1 MVGRKSSS
9 EVDAY
14 SFIKS
19 ELRSL
24 GWDVRNPTK
33 VPNGQVYTQNQCLT
47 EPEIKRWLDKKRPEY
62 IIKTTETT
70 LWIIEAKRERTEIE
84 SALDEAENYYAARL
98 NQGKILKATFI
109 SGVAGNDFDGYL
121 IKNRYLENGVFTPIF
136 LNDKEMTGLLSPEI
150 VKRVLA
156 ANSSVLKDIPVDQTF
171 FMQKADRINEILHI
185 GAVNIND
192 RARVMAALLLS
203 TLEGDIPDLNASPIV
218 LIKDINARAENALA
232 HQGKGE
238 FFEYVRLSLPTSK
251 DNHQKYKRALVDTL
265 KELYSLNIKSAMNSG
280 TDVLGQFY
288 EVFLK
293 YGNWAQKMGIV
304 LTPRHVTKFAAE
316 ALDVNLNDV
325 VFDPTCGTGGFL
337 VAAFD
342 YIKSFANKSQI
353 DRFKQN
359 NIFGIDQ
366 QPQLA
371 CLAIVNMIF
380 RGDGKNNIIEGD
392 CFTKW
397 LVGTK
402 KEDGIIGFPINY
414 TSEKPK
420 TSDLNMVTKVLMNP
434 SFAIEASDVKE
445 YHFVQQALDQL
456 VDGGFLFSIL
466 PMGALYEQSE
476 EKDWRE
482 NRLLAKNTL
491 LSVITFPPELFYPI
505 GVHTVGLFIKKGIPH
520 SKNQNVLWVRAVHD
534 GLTKKKGR
542 RLPDPTEANSIE
554 TVLPI
559 LKAFIHNP
567 SFPVASVPEFYKAA
581 PIDFSDPLF
590 ELVPE
595 AYLDLKTPSEQ
606 EIIDGMDNLVRET
619 VAFLIRSKKEKD
631 FE

>member
-1 MVGRKSSS
+1 MTGKKSSS

-14 SFIKS
+14 AFIKS
-19 ELRSL
+19 ELKYL
-24 GWDVRNPTK
+24 GWDIRNPIK
-33 VPNGQVYTQNQCLT
+33 IPSGQVYTQNQCLDD
-47 EPEIKRWLDKKRPEY
+47 PEIKRWLDKKRPEY
-62 IIKTTETT
+62 IVKITETI
-70 LWIIEAKRERTEIE
+70 LWVIEAKRERTQIDQ
-84 SALDEAENYYAARL
+84 ALDEAENYYAARL
-98 NQGKILKATFI
+98 NQSSIIKTLFI
-109 SGVAGNDFDGYL
+109 SGVAGNDLDGYI
-121 IKNRYLENGVFTPIF
+121 IKNRYLENGAFNPIF
-136 LNDKEMTGLLSPEI
+136 LNDKEMTGLLSQEI
-150 VKRVLA
+150 ARRVLN
-156 ANSSVLKDIPVDQTF
+156 ANSSMLKDIPVDQVF

-203 TLEGDIPDLNASPIV
+203 TLEGDLPDLNASPTV

-238 FFEYVRLSLPTSK
+238 FFGYVSLSLPTSR

-280 TDVLGQFY
+280 ADILGQFY

-293 YGNWAQKMGIV
+293 YGDWAQKMGIV
-304 LTPRHVTKFAAE
+304 LTPRHITRFAAE

-325 VFDPTCGTGGFL
+325 IFDPTCGTGGFL

-397 LVGTK
+397 LIGTK
-402 KEDGIIGFPINY
+402 KDGGVGFPISY
-414 TSEKPK
+414 TSENPK

-445 YHFVQQALDQL
+445 CHFVQQALDQL
-456 VDGGFLFSIL
+456 TDGGFLFSIL
-466 PMGALYEQSE
+466 PMGAMYEQGE
-476 EKDWRE
+476 ERDWRE
-482 NRLLAKNTL
+482 NRLLAENTL
-491 LSVITFPPELFYPI
+491 LSIVTFPPELFYPI
-505 GVHTVGLFIKKGIPH
+505 GVHTIGIFVKKGITHP
-520 SKNQNVLWVRAVHD
+520 KNQNVLWARAIHD
-534 GLTKKKGR
+534 GLFKKKGK
-542 RLPDPTEANSIE
+542 RLPDSTEPNDLATI
-554 TVLPI
+554 LPI
-559 LKAFIHNP
+559 VKAFIHNP
-567 SFPVASVPEFYKAA
+567 SFPIKSMPEFYKAT
-581 PIDFSDPLF
+581 PIDFHDPLL
-590 ELVPE
+590 ELIPE
-595 AYLDLKTPSEQ
+595 AYLDSKTLAED
-606 EIIDGMDNLVRET
+606 ELRREVDGLTRET
-619 VAFLIRSKKEKD
+619 VSYLIRTGRE
-631 FE
+631 